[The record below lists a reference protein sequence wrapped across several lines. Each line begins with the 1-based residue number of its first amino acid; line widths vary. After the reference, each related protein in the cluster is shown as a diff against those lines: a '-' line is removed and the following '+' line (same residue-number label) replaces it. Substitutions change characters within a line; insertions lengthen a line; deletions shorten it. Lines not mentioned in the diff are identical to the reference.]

1 MTDIS
6 CINFQL
12 TLKSKID
19 ELSRNQNNSISL
31 VRRAINAICGNFS
44 NKQLLAKTR
53 FIILYLKSEN
63 SASVVN
69 TYFCISRLGH
79 DFSLEEIDS
88 IQLNVEAS
96 LGTTFEIS
104 LCQIDWEKSI
114 CTNAISQI
122 VKDEFFDLSKK
133 IYVPRFLKASNAASF
148 YQVIDFMESKD
159 SRIALEIYLQPY
171 YAPEEQERWLQGIEQ
186 MIQAIQLDS
195 NFRSSFGHALA
206 DYQEYKKYYS
216 RDTTLPYLFNYSVRA
231 YGEKQSH
238 VQALLN
244 AFRDSAISQDDTAD
258 CLVVNLPSQ
267 SSSLT
272 KVGYTES
279 LQRPEWQNT
288 SLVNTPIQKIVETN
302 KTGWGKFG
310 NGSLDIDR
318 WLATGI
324 GLQQID
330 SSNPRIESLPQQVNL
345 IQSSQDRL
353 VLSQSGQVTK
363 KQAPAPIT
371 ILDLKPL
378 HKIACLEEIQ
388 GFLCL
393 EVSEKI
399 GISYPTMTA
408 EEIFDLYKHLITQD
422 TYIVGID
429 DEGRPIT
436 SSWDEIPHR
445 LLAGVPGAGKTNFLR
460 WLLFQFIYAN
470 PKRKVY
476 ITDFKGLDFQFIKDV
491 HPYSDVAITIE
502 DCQAQIAKIDE
513 EEFLMRQKLMLKQN
527 VTNLSTLRN
536 ELKKHSE
543 EDVDRTLWII
553 DEAADISFTSSKV
566 KGKIDDSLAKYARQ
580 GRSYGIQV
588 VYCTQRVST
597 AIITPQ
603 VIDQC
608 EEKVIF
614 RVKTAASTIVLDNP
628 IASEIPMNAKGRA
641 VLDSPQGR
649 IFVNTP
655 FMQSPEGSEIP
666 ISATL
671 WKHLQR

>member
-1 MTDIS
+1 MAEIS

-12 TLKSKID
+12 TLRSKVD
-19 ELSRNQNNSISL
+19 KFVRNYSNSILL
-31 VRRAINAICGNFS
+31 VRRAINSICGNFADKQVLS
-44 NKQLLAKTR
+44 NTQFTIR
-53 FIILYLKSEN
+53 YLKDEN
-63 SASVVN
+63 NASVVN
-69 TYFCISRLGH
+69 TYFCISRSEN
-79 DFSLEEIDS
+79 DFSSEEVEL
-88 IQLNVEAS
+88 IQLNIEVT
-96 LGTTFEIS
+96 LGTIFKTS
-104 LCQIDWEKSI
+104 SCQLDWQQRI
-114 CTNAISQI
+114 CTDAISQI
-122 VKDEFFDLSKK
+122 VKDEFFDLSNNL
-133 IYVPRFLKASNAASF
+133 YVPRFLKASNAANF
-148 YQVIDFMESKD
+148 YQVINFMESKD
-159 SRIALEIYLQPY
+159 SNIALEVYLQPY
-171 YAPEEQERWLQGIEQ
+171 YALEERERWLQAIEQ
-186 MIQAIQLDS
+186 VIQKIQLDS
-195 NFRSSFGHALA
+195 NSRSSFGHALA

-216 RDTTLPYLFNYSVRA
+216 RDTTLPYLFSYSVRA

-238 VQALLN
+238 VQALLS

-258 CLVVNLPSQ
+258 CLVINLPSQ

-272 KVGYTES
+272 KIGSTEA

-302 KTGWGKFG
+302 KIGWGKFG
-310 NGSLDIDR
+310 NGSLDIDH

-330 SSNPRIESLPQQVNL
+330 GSNPRIESLPQQVNL

-388 GFLCL
+388 GFLGL

-429 DEGRPIT
+429 DEGRLIT

-527 VTNLSTLRN
+527 VTKLSALRK
-536 ELKKHSE
+536 ELQKHSE

-553 DEAADISFTSSKV
+553 DEAAEIARSYPKV
-566 KGKIDDSLAKYARQ
+566 KGKIDDSLAKYAQQ
-580 GRSYGIQV
+580 GRSFGIQV
-588 VYCTQRVST
+588 VYCTQRVSN

-603 VIDQC
+603 VTDQC
-608 EEKVIF
+608 EERVIF
-614 RVKTAASTIVLDNP
+614 RVQTGASMIVLEDS
-628 IASEIPMNAKGRA
+628 IASEIPMDAKGRA

-649 IFVNTP
+649 IFINTP
-655 FMQSPEGSEIP
+655 FMQLPEGSEIP

>member
-1 MTDIS
+1 MTKIS
-6 CINFQL
+6 CLNFQL
-12 TLKSKID
+12 TLRSKVD
-19 ELSRNQNNSISL
+19 KFARNHSNSILL
-31 VRRAINAICGNFS
+31 VRRAINSICGNFAD
-44 NKQLLAKTR
+44 KQVLSTTQFTIR
-53 FIILYLKSEN
+53 YLKDEN
-63 SASVVN
+63 NASAVN
-69 TYFCISRLGH
+69 TYFCISRSEH
-79 DFSLEEIDS
+79 DFSSEEVEL
-88 IQLNVEAS
+88 IQLNIEAT
-96 LGTTFEIS
+96 LGTIFKTS
-104 LCQIDWEKSI
+104 LCQLDWQQRI
-114 CTNAISQI
+114 CTDAISQI
-122 VKDEFFDLSKK
+122 VKDEFFDLSNNL
-133 IYVPRFLKASNAASF
+133 YVPRFLKASNAANF
-148 YQVIDFMESKD
+148 YQVINFMESKD
-159 SRIALEIYLQPY
+159 SKIALEVYLQPY
-171 YAPEEQERWLQGIEQ
+171 YALEERERWLQGIEQ
-186 MIQAIQLDS
+186 VIQKIQLDS
-195 NFRSSFGHALA
+195 NSRSSFGHALA

-238 VQALLN
+238 VQALLS

-258 CLVVNLPSQ
+258 CLVINLPSQ

-272 KVGYTES
+272 KIGSTEA

-310 NGSLDIDR
+310 NGSLDIDN

-345 IQSSQDRL
+345 TQSSQDQL

-371 ILDLKPL
+371 IFDLKPL

-388 GFLCL
+388 GFFGL

-408 EEIFDLYKHLITQD
+408 EEIFDLYKHLITRD
-422 TYIVGID
+422 TYIIGID
-429 DEGRPIT
+429 DECKPIT
-436 SSWDEIPHR
+436 SSWDETPHR

-460 WLLFQFIYAN
+460 WLLFQFLYAN

-476 ITDFKGLDFQFIKDV
+476 ITDFKGLDFQFIKNI
-491 HPYSDVAITIE
+491 HPYTDISITIE
-502 DCQAQIAKIDE
+502 SCQEQAAKIHQK
-513 EEFLMRQKLMLKQN
+513 EFLMRQELMSKRN
-527 VTNLSTLRN
+527 VTKLSTLRK
-536 ELKKHSE
+536 ELQKYDE
-543 EDVDRTLWII
+543 EDVDRTLWLI
-553 DEAADISFTSSKV
+553 DEAADISFASGKV
-566 KGKIDDSLAKYARQ
+566 RTEIENSLTKYARQ
-580 GRSYGIQV
+580 GRSFGIQV
-588 VYCTQRVST
+588 VYCTQRVSS

-614 RVKTAASTIVLDNP
+614 RVATAASTIVLDNP

-649 IFVNTP
+649 IFINTP